1 MRMLLELAL
10 DRSSHALRGRIFGA
24 ERGMLPLDLLQ
35 LPEKLIVLPV
45 REIRF
50 IEYVILVACLIEEL
64 SKLLRP
70 FARVAGLR
78 LTVLLCW
85 H

>member
-1 MRMLLELAL
+1 M
-10 DRSSHALRGRIFGA
+10 F
-24 ERGMLPLDLLQ
+24 PLDLLE
-35 LPEKLIVLPV
+35 LTKELIVLPV
-45 REIRF
+45 GEIRF
-50 IEYVILVACLIEEL
+50 VEYVILMACLVEKL

-70 FARVAGLR
+70 LARVAGLR